1 MITNKIELKDKT
13 DKEVMELYNKLGEI
27 VKMKG
32 YMLELDKFQ
41 DPLPDYIIASRFC
54 RGEKDEREIAKYF
67 DDLFNKE
74 IIKYVTGEKVKEE
87 SEEDEYI

>member
-1 MITNKIELKDKT
+1 MITHKIELKDKT

-41 DPLPDYIIASRFC
+41 DHLPDYILSSKFTSGTHNDRDI
-54 RGEKDEREIAKYF
+54 EKYF
-67 DDLFNKE
+67 DNLFNKE
-74 IIKYVTGEKVKEE
+74 IIKYVTENVEEEPEK
-87 SEEDEYI
+87 DEW